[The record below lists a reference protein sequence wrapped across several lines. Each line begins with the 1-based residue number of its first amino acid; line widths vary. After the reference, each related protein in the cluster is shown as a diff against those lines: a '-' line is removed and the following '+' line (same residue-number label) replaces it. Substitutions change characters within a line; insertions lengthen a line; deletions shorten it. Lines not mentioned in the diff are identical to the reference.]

1 MTYMAPRTEQQ
12 SLLESTGT
20 LLVLR
25 APVVPPA
32 PAAGQPGVVSVYLQD
47 YDDVFVAVSEQGWVR
62 AFCGHV
68 DLGTGIQTALAQIVA
83 DELDVPISAVQM
95 VLGHTDASPNQGP
108 TIASASIQIT
118 AQPLRRA
125 AAQARHILVDLAA
138 GMWNVDAA
146 HLFVQD
152 GRISSAHGHAIDYW
166 TLLAGKQYRQY
177 LQDEVQT
184 KAAKDLKI
192 VGHSQPRVDIPAKT
206 LGQFVY
212 VHDMRV
218 PGMWHGRVVR
228 PPYVGRDTGAFIGH
242 SLVSVDTASVD
253 HICPDIKVFVQ
264 GDFVG
269 VVARREEHA
278 IRAARELKVTWKPVA
293 PLEDLQDLEAAIRRQ
308 PMSER
313 VLQDNRSDHPDLPP
327 ARVDIKRTY
336 VWPYQ
341 MHASIGPSCAVADYQ
356 PQHVR
361 VWSGSQNPHM
371 LRVHLSQLSGLD
383 EARIEIIRLQA
394 AGCYGRNCADD
405 VCADALLLSQ
415 HAGVPVRVQLSREQ
429 EHGWEPKGAAQLM
442 DVHGSL
448 DAQGNLRHYEFSTHY
463 PSNDGPL
470 LALLLTG
477 KEPALPRSLQM
488 GDRTAV
494 PPYGYPSQKIVCNDM
509 ATIVRASWLRGVSA
523 LPNSFAHDCFIDELA
538 FEAQADP
545 LAFRVKNLAADE
557 RAQQLLLAVGERAH
571 WQPGRSG
578 SRGTPDADGWL
589 HGRGVSYARYIH
601 SRFPGFGAAWSAWIA
616 DISVN
621 ARTGQIRLNH
631 IVVGQDT
638 GQMVNPAGVRHQLH
652 GNVIQ
657 ALSRALYEQVSFDA
671 NGTVQAEWGAYK
683 IIDFTAVP
691 PIDVVLMDRQDEPPM
706 GAGESA
712 SVPCASA
719 VANALFDACG
729 LRFYQAP
736 FTPQTVREALQL
748 ASINGATPA
757 LAGT

>member
-1 MTYMAPRTEQQ
+1 MYKAPRTEQQ
-12 SLLESTGT
+12 RLLESVGT
-20 LLVLR
+20 LLILR
-25 APVVPPA
+25 TPAVPAPPA
-32 PAAGQPGVVSVYLQD
+32 PGQPGVVSSYLQA
-47 YDDVFVAVSEQGWVR
+47 YDDIFVAVSEQGWIR

-83 DELDVPISAVQM
+83 DELDVPMDAVQM

-138 GMWNVDAA
+138 KRWNVSAA
-146 HLFVQD
+146 QLFVVD
-152 GRISSAHGHAIDYW
+152 GQIRSAHGHAIDYW
-166 TLLAGKQYRQY
+166 CLLKGKKYREY
-177 LQDEVQT
+177 LQDEVRV
-184 KAAKDLKI
+184 KPPEALKI
-192 VGHSQPRVDIPAKT
+192 VGQSQPRVDIPAKAMG
-206 LGQFVY
+206 LFEY
-212 VHDMRV
+212 VHDVRV
-218 PGMWHGRVVR
+218 PGMWHARVVR
-228 PPYVGRDTGAFIGH
+228 PPYVGRDTGSFIGH
-242 SLVSVDTASVD
+242 SLIAVDTASVQ
-253 HICPDIKVFVQ
+253 HISSDIKVIVQ
-264 GDFVG
+264 GDFIG

-278 IRAARELKVTWKPVA
+278 IRAAQALKVQWKPIPA
-293 PLEDLQDLEAAIRRQ
+293 LEDLRDLQAAIRRQ
-308 PMSER
+308 PMTER
-313 VLQDNRSDHPDLPP
+313 ILQDTQAEHVPLPLAKADL
-327 ARVDIKRTY
+327 KRTY

-341 MHASIGPSCAVADYQ
+341 MHASIGPSCAVADYGAG
-356 PQHVR
+356 HVR

-383 EARIEIIRLQA
+383 EAQIEIIRLQA

-442 DVHGSL
+442 DVQGSI
-448 DAQGNLRHYEFSTHY
+448 DSQGNLRHYDFTTHY

-494 PPYGYPSQKIVCNDM
+494 PPYDYPSQKIVCNDM

-545 LAFRVKNLAADE
+545 LAFRVKNLSADK
-557 RAQQLLLAVGERAH
+557 RAQELLLAVGERAR
-571 WQPGRSG
+571 WQPGKPG

-601 SRFPGFGAAWSAWIA
+601 STFPGFGAAWSAWVA

-621 ARTGQIRLNH
+621 ARTGEIRLNH

-691 PIDVVLMDRQDEPPM
+691 PIEVVLMDRQDEPPM

-712 SVPCASA
+712 SVPGASA

-736 FTPQTVREALQL
+736 FTPQVVREALQL
-748 ASINGATPA
+748 AGLNGAIPA

>member
-1 MTYMAPRTEQQ
+1 MTYLAPRSEQQ
-12 SLLESTGT
+12 SLLASTGT
-20 LLVLR
+20 LLILR

-32 PAAGQPGVVSVYLQD
+32 PASGQPGVVSDYLQG
-47 YDDVFVAVSEQGWVR
+47 YDDVFVAISEQGWVR

-83 DELDVPISAVQM
+83 DEMDVPMATVQM

-108 TIASASIQIT
+108 TIASASIQIS

-125 AAQARHILVDLAA
+125 AAQARHMLVDLAA
-138 GMWNVDAA
+138 EMWHLTAA
-146 HLFVQD
+146 DLSVQD

-166 TLLAGKQYRQY
+166 TLLMGKQYRSY
-177 LQDEVQT
+177 LRDEVQT
-184 KAAKDLKI
+184 KAVKDLKL
-192 VGHSQPRVDIPAKT
+192 VGHSQPRVDIPAKA

-212 VHDMRV
+212 VHDVRV

-242 SLVSVDTASVD
+242 SLVAVDSSSVT
-253 HICPDIKVFVQ
+253 HICPDIKVIVQ

-278 IRAARELKVTWKPVA
+278 IRAARELKISWKPIA
-293 PLEDLQDLEAAIRRQ
+293 PLEDLQDLEAVIRRQ

-313 VLQDNRSDHPDLPP
+313 ILQDTRIEQADLP
-327 ARVDIKRTY
+327 AAKVDIKRTY

-356 PQHVR
+356 PGHVR

-371 LRVHLSQLSGLD
+371 LRVHLSQLSELD
-383 EARIEIIRLQA
+383 ESQIEIIRLQA

-405 VCADALLLSQ
+405 VCGDALLLSKQ
-415 HAGVPVRVQLSREQ
+415 AGVPIRVQLTREQ

-442 DVHGSL
+442 DVQGSI
-448 DAQGNLRHYEFSTHY
+448 DAQGNLLHYEFSTHY

-470 LALLLTG
+470 LPLLLTG
-477 KEPALPRSLQM
+477 IEPALPRSLQM

-494 PPYGYPSQKIVCNDM
+494 PPYGYLQQKIVCNDM

-538 FEAQADP
+538 FEAQVDP
-545 LAFRVKNLAADE
+545 LEFRIRNLTADT
-557 RAQQLLLAVGERAH
+557 RAQALLAAVGERAH
-571 WQPGRSG
+571 WQAGRPG
-578 SRGTPDADGWL
+578 SRGTPDANGWL

-601 SRFPGFGAAWSAWIA
+601 SKFPGFGAAWSAWII

-621 ARTGQIRLNH
+621 GRSGDIRLNRV
-631 IVVGQDT
+631 VVGQDT

-657 ALSRALYEQVSFDA
+657 ALSRALYEHVSFDA

-683 IIDFTAVP
+683 IIDFTAIP

-736 FTPQTVREALQL
+736 FTPQTVREALQV
-748 ASINGATPA
+748 ARMKVATPE
-757 LAGT
+757 LVET

>member
-166 TLLAGKQYRQY
+166 TLLAGKLYRHY

-242 SLVSVDTASVD
+242 SLVSVDTASLD

-415 HAGVPVRVQLSREQ
+415 HVGVPVRVQLSREQ

>member
-118 AQPLRRA
+118 AQPLRKA

-146 HLFVQD
+146 HLSVQD

-192 VGHSQPRVDIPAKT
+192 VGHSQPRVDIPAKA

-212 VHDMRV
+212 VHDVRV

-253 HICPDIKVFVQ
+253 HICPDIKVIVQ

-278 IRAARELKVTWKPVA
+278 IRAARELKLTWKPVA

-341 MHASIGPSCAVADYQ
+341 MHASIGPSCALADYQ

-383 EARIEIIRLQA
+383 EAHIEIIRLQA

-442 DVHGSL
+442 DVQGSI

-538 FEAQADP
+538 LEAQADP

-571 WQPGRSG
+571 WQPGRAG
-578 SRGTPDADGWL
+578 SRGVPDADGWL

-616 DISVN
+616 DLSVN
-621 ARTGQIRLNH
+621 ARTGEIRLNH

-748 ASINGATPA
+748 ASINGAMPA

>member
-32 PAAGQPGVVSVYLQD
+32 PAPGQPGVVSVYLQD

-83 DELDVPISAVQM
+83 DELDVPMSAVQM

-118 AQPLRRA
+118 ARPLRQA

-138 GMWNVDAA
+138 DMWNVDAEQ
-146 HLFVQD
+146 LSVQD
-152 GRISSAHGHAIDYW
+152 GRISSAHGQAIDYW
-166 TLLAGKQYRQY
+166 ALLAGKQYREY
-177 LQDEVQT
+177 LRDDIQT

-192 VGHSQPRVDIPAKT
+192 VGHSQPRVDIPAKA
-206 LGQFVY
+206 LGQFAY
-212 VHDMRV
+212 VHDVRV
-218 PGMWHGRVVR
+218 PDMWHGRVVR

-242 SLVSVDTASVD
+242 SLVSVDAASVD
-253 HICPDIKVFVQ
+253 HICPDIKVIVQ

-278 IRAARELKVTWKPVA
+278 IRAARELNIAWKPVA

-308 PMSER
+308 PMNER
-313 VLQDNRSDHPDLPP
+313 VLQDNRSDQPDLPP
-327 ARVDIKRTY
+327 ARVNIKRTY

-383 EARIEIIRLQA
+383 EANIEIIRLQA

-442 DVHGSL
+442 DVQGSI
-448 DAQGNLRHYEFSTHY
+448 DAQGNLRHYDFTTHY

-557 RAQQLLLAVGERAH
+557 RAQQLLLAVGERAR
-571 WQPGRSG
+571 WQPGKSG
-578 SRGTPDADGWL
+578 SRGTLDANGWL

-601 SRFPGFGAAWSAWIA
+601 SKFPGFGAAWSAWVA

-621 ARTGQIRLNH
+621 AHTGEIRLNH
-631 IVVGQDT
+631 VVVGQDT

-683 IIDFTAVP
+683 IIDFTAIP

>member
-25 APVVPPA
+25 APVVPPVPA
-32 PAAGQPGVVSVYLQD
+32 PGQPGVVSVYLQD

-83 DELDVPISAVQM
+83 DELDVPMSAVQM

-118 AQPLRRA
+118 ARPLRQA

-152 GRISSAHGHAIDYW
+152 GRISSAQGHAIDYW

-177 LQDEVQT
+177 LQDDVQT
-184 KAAKDLKI
+184 KATKDLKI
-192 VGHSQPRVDIPAKT
+192 VGHSQPRVDIPAKA

-218 PGMWHGRVVR
+218 PGMWHGRVAR

-242 SLVSVDTASVD
+242 SLVCVDTASVD
-253 HICPDIKVFVQ
+253 HICPDIKVIVQ

-269 VVARREEHA
+269 VAARREEHA

-308 PMSER
+308 AMSER
-313 VLQDNRSDHPDLPP
+313 ILQDNRSDHSDLPE

-356 PQHVR
+356 PGHVR

-383 EARIEIIRLQA
+383 EAHIEIIRLQA

-442 DVHGSL
+442 DVQGSI
-448 DAQGNLRHYEFSTHY
+448 DAQGNLRHYDFTTHY

-571 WQPGRSG
+571 WQPGKPG
-578 SRGTPDADGWL
+578 SRGAPDAQGWL

-601 SRFPGFGAAWSAWIA
+601 SKFPGFGAAWSAWIA

-621 ARTGQIRLNH
+621 ARTGEIRLNH

-683 IIDFTAVP
+683 IIDFTAIP

-748 ASINGATPA
+748 ASINGATPV
-757 LAGT
+757 LAGM

>member
-1 MTYMAPRTEQQ
+1 MYMAPRTEQQ
-12 SLLESTGT
+12 RLLESVGT

-25 APVVPPA
+25 APVVSPPPA
-32 PAAGQPGVVSVYLQD
+32 PGQPGVLSSYLQA
-47 YDDVFVAVSEQGWVR
+47 YDDVFVAISEQGWVR

-83 DELDVPISAVQM
+83 DELDVPMSSVQM

-138 GMWNVDAA
+138 DMWDVSAA
-146 HLFVQD
+146 QLFVVD
-152 GRISSAHGHAIDYW
+152 GQIRSGQGHAIDYW
-166 TLLAGKQYRQY
+166 SLLEGKKYREY
-177 LQDEVQT
+177 LQDEVRV
-184 KAAKDLKI
+184 KPAEALKI
-192 VGHSQPRVDIPAKT
+192 VGQSQPRVDIPAKAT
-206 LGQFVY
+206 GQFEY
-212 VHDMRV
+212 VHDVRV

-228 PPYVGRDTGAFIGH
+228 PPYVGRDTGNFIGH
-242 SLVSVDTASVD
+242 SLIAVDIASVQ
-253 HICPDIKVFVQ
+253 HICADIKVIVQ
-264 GDFVG
+264 GDFIG

-278 IRAARELKVTWKPVA
+278 IRAAQTLNVQWKPIPA
-293 PLEDLQDLEAAIRRQ
+293 LEDLHDLQTAIRRQ

-313 VLQDNRSDHPDLPP
+313 LLLDTQAEHPALPP
-327 ARVDIKRTY
+327 AKSDLKRTY

-341 MHASIGPSCAVADYQ
+341 MHASIGPSCAVADYGAG
-356 PQHVR
+356 HVR

-371 LRVHLSQLSGLD
+371 LRVHLSQLSDLD
-383 EARIEIIRLQA
+383 EAQIEIIRLQA

-405 VCADALLLSQ
+405 VCADALILSQ

-442 DVHGSL
+442 DVQGSI
-448 DAQGNLRHYEFSTHY
+448 DAQGNLRHYDFTTHY
-463 PSNDGPL
+463 PSNDGQL

-545 LAFRVKNLAADE
+545 LAFRVKNLAADR
-557 RAQQLLLAVGERAH
+557 RAQQLLLAVGERAQ
-571 WQPGRSG
+571 WQPGRPGSG
-578 SRGTPDADGWL
+578 GSPDNEGWL

-601 SRFPGFGAAWSAWIA
+601 SRFPGFGAAWSAWVV

-621 ARTGQIRLNH
+621 ANTGEVRLNH
-631 IVVGQDT
+631 VVVGQDT

-657 ALSRALYEQVSFDA
+657 ALSRALYEQVNFDD

-683 IIDFTAVP
+683 IIDFTAIP

-736 FTPQTVREALQL
+736 FTPQTIREALHRQRL
-748 ASINGATPA
+748 
-757 LAGT
+757 

>member
-1 MTYMAPRTEQQ
+1 MTYLAPRTEQQ

-32 PAAGQPGVVSVYLQD
+32 PASGQPGVVSAYLQD

-83 DELDVPISAVQM
+83 DEMDVPMAAVQM

-108 TIASASIQIT
+108 TIASASIQIS

-125 AAQARHILVDLAA
+125 AAQARHALLGLAA
-138 GMWNVDAA
+138 GMWNLKAA
-146 HLFVQD
+146 DLQVQD
-152 GRISSAHGHAIDYW
+152 GRISSEHGHAIDYW
-166 TLLAGKQYRQY
+166 ALLAGKQYREY

-184 KAAKDLKI
+184 KAAKDLKL
-192 VGHSQPRVDIPAKT
+192 VGHSQPRVDIPAKA
-206 LGQFVY
+206 LGRFVY

-242 SLVSVDTASVD
+242 SLVSVDRASIE
-253 HICPDIKVFVQ
+253 HIGPDIKVIVQ

-278 IRAARELKVTWKPVA
+278 IRAARELKITWKPVA
-293 PLEDLQDLEAAIRRQ
+293 ALEDLRDLEAAIRRQ

-313 VLQDNRSDHPDLPP
+313 ILQDNRDEHPDLPP
-327 ARVDIKRTY
+327 AGVDIKRTY

-341 MHASIGPSCAVADYQ
+341 MHASIGPSCALADYQ
-356 PQHVR
+356 PGHVR

-371 LRVHLSQLSGLD
+371 LRVHLSQLCGLD
-383 EARIEIIRLQA
+383 EAQLEIIRLQA

-405 VCADALLLSQ
+405 VCGDALLLSQ
-415 HAGVPVRVQLSREQ
+415 QAGVPVRVQLSREQ

-442 DVHGSL
+442 DVHGSM
-448 DAQGNLRHYEFSTHY
+448 DAQGNLRHYDFSTHY

-477 KEPALPRSLQM
+477 REPALPRSLQM

-545 LAFRVKNLAADE
+545 LAFRIKNLAADT
-557 RAQQLLLAVGERAH
+557 RAQALLSAVGERAH
-571 WQPGRSG
+571 WQAGTQG
-578 SRGTPDADGWL
+578 SRGTPDANGWL
-589 HGRGVSYARYIH
+589 HGRGISYARYIH
-601 SRFPGFGAAWSAWIA
+601 SKFPGFGAAWSAWII

-621 ARTGQIRLNH
+621 ARSGEIRLNH
-631 IVVGQDT
+631 VVVGQDT

-683 IIDFTAVP
+683 IIDFTAIP

-729 LRFYQAP
+729 LRFYRAP
-736 FTPQTVREALQL
+736 FTPQTVREALQRASL
-748 ASINGATPA
+748 ASATPE
-757 LAGT
+757 LAGA

>member
-1 MTYMAPRTEQQ
+1 MTYLAPRTEQQ
-12 SLLESTGT
+12 SLLASTGT

-32 PAAGQPGVVSVYLQD
+32 PAAGQPGVVSVYLQE
-47 YDDVFVAVSEQGWVR
+47 YDDVFVAVSEQGWIR

-83 DELDVPISAVQM
+83 DEMDVPMAAVQM

-125 AAQARHILVDLAA
+125 AAQARQILVDLAA
-138 GMWNVDAA
+138 DMWHLAA
-146 HLFVQD
+146 ADLTVQD
-152 GRISSAHGHAIDYW
+152 GRISSVHGHAVDYW
-166 TLLAGKQYRQY
+166 TLLAGKQYRAY
-177 LQDEVQT
+177 LQDDVQT
-184 KAAKDLKI
+184 KAAKDLKL
-192 VGHSQPRVDIPAKT
+192 VGRSQPRVDIPAKV
-206 LGQFVY
+206 LGQFIY

-242 SLVSVDTASVD
+242 SLDAVDSASVA
-253 HICPDIKVFVQ
+253 HISPDIRVIEQ

-278 IRAARELKVTWKPVA
+278 IRAARELKITWKPA
-293 PLEDLQDLEAAIRRQ
+293 AALEDLQDLEAAIRRQ

-313 VLQDNRSDHPDLPP
+313 ILQDNRGDHPDLPP

-356 PQHVR
+356 PGHVR

-383 EARIEIIRLQA
+383 EAQIEIIRLQA

-405 VCADALLLSQ
+405 VCGDALLLSQ
-415 HAGVPVRVQLSREQ
+415 QTGVPVRVQLSREQ

-442 DVHGSL
+442 DVQGSI
-448 DAQGNLRHYEFSTHY
+448 DAQGNLLDYDFRTHY

-494 PPYGYPSQKIVCNDM
+494 PPYGYPRQKIVCNDM

-538 FEAQADP
+538 LAAQADP
-545 LAFRVKNLAADE
+545 LAFRVQNLAADT
-557 RAQQLLLAVGERAH
+557 RAQALLLAVGERAR
-571 WQPGRSG
+571 WQAGRTG
-578 SRGTPDADGWL
+578 SRGTPDANGWL
-589 HGRGVSYARYIH
+589 HGRGVSYARYVH
-601 SRFPGFGAAWSAWIA
+601 SKFPGFGAAWSAWII

-621 ARTGQIRLNH
+621 ARSGEIRLNH

-657 ALSRALYEQVSFDA
+657 ALSRALYEQVGFDA

-683 IIDFTAVP
+683 IIDFTAIP
-691 PIDVVLMDRQDEPPM
+691 PIDVVLMDRQNEPPM

-736 FTPQTVREALQL
+736 FTSQTVREALQL
-748 ASINGATPA
+748 VSLEGATPV
-757 LAGT
+757 LAGA

>member
-25 APVVPPA
+25 APIVPPA
-32 PAAGQPGVVSVYLQD
+32 PAPGQPGVVSVYLQD

-83 DELDVPISAVQM
+83 DELDVPMSAVQM

-118 AQPLRRA
+118 ARPLRQA

-152 GRISSAHGHAIDYW
+152 GRIFSAQGHATDYW

-177 LQDEVQT
+177 LQDDVQT

-192 VGHSQPRVDIPAKT
+192 VGHSQPRVDIPAKA
-206 LGQFVY
+206 LGQFIY

-242 SLVSVDTASVD
+242 SLVCVDTASVD
-253 HICPDIKVFVQ
+253 HISPDIKVIVQ

-269 VVARREEHA
+269 VAARREEHA

-308 PMSER
+308 AMSER
-313 VLQDNRSDHPDLPP
+313 ILQDNRSDHSDLPD

-356 PQHVR
+356 PGHVR

-383 EARIEIIRLQA
+383 EAQIEIIRLQA

-442 DVHGSL
+442 DVQGSI
-448 DAQGNLRHYEFSTHY
+448 DAQGNLRHYDFTTHY

-571 WQPGRSG
+571 WQPGRLG
-578 SRGTPDADGWL
+578 SRGAPDAQGWL

-601 SRFPGFGAAWSAWIA
+601 SKFPGFGAAWSAWIA

-621 ARTGQIRLNH
+621 ARTGEIRLNH

-638 GQMVNPAGVRHQLH
+638 GQMINPAGVRHQLH

-683 IIDFTAVP
+683 IIDFTAIP

-748 ASINGATPA
+748 ASINGETPV
-757 LAGT
+757 LVGM

>member
-1 MTYMAPRTEQQ
+1 MTHIAPRAEQQ
-12 SLLESTGT
+12 LLLESTGT
-20 LLVLR
+20 LLILR

-32 PAAGQPGVVSVYLQD
+32 PAPGQPGVVSVYLQD
-47 YDDVFVAVSEQGWVR
+47 YDDVFVAVSEHGWIR

-83 DELDVPISAVQM
+83 DELDVPMSAVQM

-125 AAQARHILVDLAA
+125 AAQARHILMDLAA
-138 GMWNVDAA
+138 DMWGVDAA
-146 HLFVQD
+146 DLLVQD
-152 GRISSAHGHAIDYW
+152 GRISSANGHIVDYW
-166 TLLAGKQYRQY
+166 TLLEGKQYREY
-177 LQDEVQT
+177 LKDEIQT
-184 KAAKDLKI
+184 KAAKDLKL
-192 VGHSQPRVDIPAKT
+192 VGHSQPRVDIPAKA
-206 LGQFVY
+206 LGQFMY

-218 PGMWHGRVVR
+218 PGMWHGRVIR

-242 SLVSVDTASVD
+242 SLVSVDVDSVS
-253 HICPDIKVFVQ
+253 HICPDIRVIMQ
-264 GDFVG
+264 GDFIG

-278 IRAARELKVTWKPVA
+278 IRAARELKITWKSVA
-293 PLEDLQDLEAAIRRQ
+293 PLEDLQDLAAAIRRQ

-313 VLQDNRSDHPDLPP
+313 ILQDNRSEHPELPP
-327 ARVDIKRTY
+327 ARADIKRTY

-356 PQHVR
+356 PGHVR

-383 EARIEIIRLQA
+383 EAQIEIIRLQA

-405 VCADALLLSQ
+405 VCGDALLLSQ
-415 HAGVPVRVQLSREQ
+415 QAGMPVRVQLSREQ

-442 DVHGSL
+442 DVQGSI
-448 DAQGNLRHYEFSTHY
+448 DAHGNLLHYDFTTHY

-494 PPYGYPSQKIVCNDM
+494 PPYGYRSQKIVCNDM

-545 LAFRVKNLAADE
+545 LAFRVTNLATDK
-557 RAQQLLLAVGERAH
+557 RAQALLLAVGERAH
-571 WQPGRSG
+571 WQPGKPG
-578 SRGTPDADGWL
+578 SRGTPDAAGWL

-621 ARTGQIRLNH
+621 ARTGEVRLNH
-631 IVVGQDT
+631 VVVGQDT

-657 ALSRALYEQVSFDA
+657 ALSRTLYEQVSFDV
-671 NGTVQAEWGAYK
+671 NGTVQAEWGGYK
-683 IIDFTAVP
+683 IIDFTAIP

-736 FTPQTVREALQL
+736 FTPQTIREALQK
-748 ASINGATPA
+748 ASLNDAIPA
-757 LAGT
+757 LAGA

>member
-1 MTYMAPRTEQQ
+1 MAPRTEQQ

-32 PAAGQPGVVSVYLQD
+32 PAPGQPGVVSVYLQD

-83 DELDVPISAVQM
+83 DELDVPMSAVQM

-118 AQPLRRA
+118 ARPLRQA

-146 HLFVQD
+146 RLFVQD
-152 GRISSAHGHAIDYW
+152 GRISSGQGHTIDYW

-177 LQDEVQT
+177 LQDDVQT

-192 VGHSQPRVDIPAKT
+192 VGHSQPRVDIPAKA

-212 VHDMRV
+212 VHDMRI

-228 PPYVGRDTGAFIGH
+228 PPYVGRDTGAFIGQ
-242 SLVSVDTASVD
+242 SLVSVDAASVN
-253 HICPDIKVFVQ
+253 HICPDIKVIVQ
-264 GDFVG
+264 ADFVG
-269 VVARREEHA
+269 VVVRREEHA

-313 VLQDNRSDHPDLPP
+313 VLQDNRSDYPELPD
-327 ARVDIKRTY
+327 ARVNIKRTY

-383 EARIEIIRLQA
+383 EAHIEIIRLQA

-429 EHGWEPKGAAQLM
+429 EHGWEPKGAAQLI
-442 DVHGSL
+442 DVQGSI
-448 DAQGNLRHYEFSTHY
+448 DAQGNLRHYDFTTHY

-477 KEPALPRSLQM
+477 KEAALPRSLQM

-578 SRGTPDADGWL
+578 SRGTPDANGWL

-601 SRFPGFGAAWSAWIA
+601 SKFPGFGAAWSAWIA
-616 DISVN
+616 DLSVN
-621 ARTGQIRLNH
+621 ARTGEIRLNH

-691 PIDVVLMDRQDEPPM
+691 PVDVVLMDRQDEPPM

>member
-1 MTYMAPRTEQQ
+1 MAPRTEQQ

-25 APVVPPA
+25 APVVSPA
-32 PAAGQPGVVSVYLQD
+32 PAPGQPGVVSVYLQD

-83 DELDVPISAVQM
+83 DELDVPMSAVQM

-118 AQPLRRA
+118 ARPLRQA

-152 GRISSAHGHAIDYW
+152 GRISSAQGHAIDYW

-177 LQDEVQT
+177 LQDDVQI
-184 KAAKDLKI
+184 KVAKDLKI
-192 VGHSQPRVDIPAKT
+192 VGHSQPRVDIPAKA

-242 SLVSVDTASVD
+242 SLVCVDTASVD
-253 HICPDIKVFVQ
+253 HICPDIKVIVQ

-269 VVARREEHA
+269 VAARREEHA

-308 PMSER
+308 AKSER
-313 VLQDNRSDHPDLPP
+313 ILQDNRSDHSDLPD

-356 PQHVR
+356 PGHVR
-361 VWSGSQNPHM
+361 VWSGSQNSHM
-371 LRVHLSQLSGLD
+371 LRVHLSQLIGLD
-383 EARIEIIRLQA
+383 EAHIEIIRLQA

-442 DVHGSL
+442 DVQGSI
-448 DAQGNLRHYEFSTHY
+448 DAQGNLRHYDFTTHY

-571 WQPGRSG
+571 WQPGKSG
-578 SRGTPDADGWL
+578 SRGAPDAQGWL

-601 SRFPGFGAAWSAWIA
+601 SKFPGFGAAWSAWIA

-621 ARTGQIRLNH
+621 ARTGEIRLNH

-683 IIDFTAVP
+683 IIDFTAIP

-748 ASINGATPA
+748 ASINGATPV
-757 LAGT
+757 LAGM

>member
-20 LLVLR
+20 LQVLR

-32 PAAGQPGVVSVYLQD
+32 PAPGQPGVVSVYLQD

-83 DELDVPISAVQM
+83 DELDVPMSAVQM

-118 AQPLRRA
+118 ARPLRQA

-138 GMWNVDAA
+138 DMWNVDAEQ
-146 HLFVQD
+146 LSVQN
-152 GRISSAHGHAIDYW
+152 GRISSAHGQAIDYW
-166 TLLAGKQYRQY
+166 ALLAGKQYRQY
-177 LQDEVQT
+177 LQDDVQT

-192 VGHSQPRVDIPAKT
+192 VGHSQPRVDIPAKA
-206 LGQFVY
+206 LGQFAY
-212 VHDMRV
+212 VHDVRV
-218 PGMWHGRVVR
+218 PDMWHGRVVR

-242 SLVSVDTASVD
+242 SLVSVDAASVD
-253 HICPDIKVFVQ
+253 HICPDIKVIVQ

-278 IRAARELKVTWKPVA
+278 IRAARELKIAWKPVA

-327 ARVDIKRTY
+327 ARVNIKRTY

-356 PQHVR
+356 PGHVR

-383 EARIEIIRLQA
+383 EAHIEIIRLQA

-415 HAGVPVRVQLSREQ
+415 HAGVPVRMQLSREQ

-442 DVHGSL
+442 DVQGSI
-448 DAQGNLRHYEFSTHY
+448 DAQGNLRHYDFTTHY

-557 RAQQLLLAVGERAH
+557 RAQQLLLAVGERAR
-571 WQPGRSG
+571 WQPGKSG
-578 SRGTPDADGWL
+578 SRGTPDANGWL

-601 SRFPGFGAAWSAWIA
+601 SRFPGFGAAWSAWVA

-621 ARTGQIRLNH
+621 AHTGEIRLNH
-631 IVVGQDT
+631 VVVGQDT

-683 IIDFTAVP
+683 IIDFTAIP

>member
-415 HAGVPVRVQLSREQ
+415 HVGVPVRVQLSREQ

>member
-1 MTYMAPRTEQQ
+1 MTYLAPRSEQQ
-12 SLLESTGT
+12 SLLASTGT

-32 PAAGQPGVVSVYLQD
+32 PAAGQPGVVSAYLQD

-83 DELDVPISAVQM
+83 DEMDVPMSVVQM

-125 AAQARHILVDLAA
+125 AAQARHMLVALAA
-138 GMWNVDAA
+138 DMWHLTAA
-146 HLFVQD
+146 DLSVQE
-152 GRISSAHGHAIDYW
+152 GRIASAHGHAVDYW
-166 TLLAGKQYRQY
+166 TLLAGKQYRAY

-184 KAAKDLKI
+184 KAAKNLKL
-192 VGHSQPRVDIPAKT
+192 VGRSQPRVDIPAKA
-206 LGQFVY
+206 LGRFIY

-242 SLVSVDTASVD
+242 SLVAVDSASVS
-253 HICPDIKVFVQ
+253 HICPDIKVVVQ

-278 IRAARELKVTWKPVA
+278 IRAARELKITWKPVA

-313 VLQDNRSDHPDLPP
+313 ILQDNRGEHPDLPP
-327 ARVDIKRTY
+327 AGIDIKRTY

-356 PQHVR
+356 PGHVR

-383 EARIEIIRLQA
+383 EAQIEIIRLQA

-405 VCADALLLSQ
+405 VCGDALLLSQ
-415 HAGVPVRVQLSREQ
+415 QTGVPVRVQLSREQ

-442 DVHGSL
+442 DVQGSI
-448 DAQGNLRHYEFSTHY
+448 DAQGNLLDYDFSTHY

-477 KEPALPRSLQM
+477 QEPALPRSLQM

-494 PPYGYPSQKIVCNDM
+494 PPYGYRRQKIVCNDM

-545 LAFRVKNLAADE
+545 LAFRVKNLAADT
-557 RAQQLLLAVGERAH
+557 RAQALLLAVGERAH
-571 WQPGRSG
+571 WQPGRPG
-578 SRGTPDADGWL
+578 SRGSPDKDGWL
-589 HGRGVSYARYIH
+589 HGRGVAYARYIH
-601 SRFPGFGAAWSAWIA
+601 SKFPGFGAAWSAWII

-621 ARTGQIRLNH
+621 ARSGEIRLNH

-657 ALSRALYEQVSFDA
+657 ALSRALYEQVGFDA

-683 IIDFTAVP
+683 IIDFTAIP

-736 FTPQTVREALQL
+736 FTSQTVREALQR
-748 ASINGATPA
+748 AS
-757 LAGT
+757 L

>member
-32 PAAGQPGVVSVYLQD
+32 PAPGQPGVVSVYLQD

-83 DELDVPISAVQM
+83 DELDVPMSAVQM

-118 AQPLRRA
+118 ARPLRQA

-138 GMWNVDAA
+138 DMWNVDAEQ
-146 HLFVQD
+146 LSVQN
-152 GRISSAHGHAIDYW
+152 GRISSAHGQAIDYW
-166 TLLAGKQYRQY
+166 ALLAGKQYREY
-177 LQDEVQT
+177 LRDDIQT

-192 VGHSQPRVDIPAKT
+192 VGHSQPRVDIPAKA
-206 LGQFVY
+206 LGQFAY
-212 VHDMRV
+212 VHDVRV
-218 PGMWHGRVVR
+218 PDMWHGRVVR

-242 SLVSVDTASVD
+242 SLVSVDAASVD
-253 HICPDIKVFVQ
+253 HICPDIKVIVQ

-278 IRAARELKVTWKPVA
+278 IRAARELKIAWKPVT

-327 ARVDIKRTY
+327 ARVNIKRTY

-356 PQHVR
+356 PGHVR

-371 LRVHLSQLSGLD
+371 LRVHLSQFSGLD
-383 EARIEIIRLQA
+383 EAHIEIIRLQA

-442 DVHGSL
+442 DVQGSI
-448 DAQGNLRHYEFSTHY
+448 DAQGNLRHYDFTTHY

-557 RAQQLLLAVGERAH
+557 RAQQLLLAVGERAR
-571 WQPGRSG
+571 WQPGKSG
-578 SRGTPDADGWL
+578 SRGTPDANGWL

-601 SRFPGFGAAWSAWIA
+601 SRFPGFGAAWSAWVA

-621 ARTGQIRLNH
+621 AHTGEIRLNH
-631 IVVGQDT
+631 VVVGQDT

-683 IIDFTAVP
+683 IIDFTAIP

>member
-1 MTYMAPRTEQQ
+1 
-12 SLLESTGT
+12 
-20 LLVLR
+20 
-25 APVVPPA
+25 
-32 PAAGQPGVVSVYLQD
+32 
-47 YDDVFVAVSEQGWVR
+47 
-62 AFCGHV
+62 
-68 DLGTGIQTALAQIVA
+68 
-83 DELDVPISAVQM
+83 
-95 VLGHTDASPNQGP
+95 
-108 TIASASIQIT
+108 
-118 AQPLRRA
+118 
-125 AAQARHILVDLAA
+125 
-138 GMWNVDAA
+138 
-146 HLFVQD
+146 
-152 GRISSAHGHAIDYW
+152 
-166 TLLAGKQYRQY
+166 
-177 LQDEVQT
+177 
-184 KAAKDLKI
+184 
-192 VGHSQPRVDIPAKT
+192 PRVDIPAKA

-415 HAGVPVRVQLSREQ
+415 HVGVPVRVQLSREQ